1 MSVHNQD
8 MREYISRI
16 NTRFNNNNND
26 ETFNEIVM
34 DIDLDDNNKKIF
46 IRRISEILINSK
58 KKCKIYNIV
67 LTTLR
72 YILQIFS
79 AVLTFTLSINSLTT
93 IPYLN
98 YINLAILFIL
108 TLTTNI
114 YFQSKLGEKYITVK
128 KSYNKVL
135 KELWAYIS
143 LSGSYSGKS
152 QQENLT
158 LFYNTIDKIVEQE
171 NNAVIN
177 IDREID
183 RTMSSGGNGNNNIP
197 KMKLGSKN
205 DDSKIDNKNKDIRQ
219 EPEPGSGAG
228 VKAEPGPGAG
238 VKPEPGPG
246 AGVKPE
252 PGPGAGVK
260 AEPGSGAG
268 VKPGSEAGV
277 KAEPGS
283 GAGIVDKNYTI
294 IDIPITN
301 TNNENDTSTLS
312 GMIL

>member
-1 MSVHNQD
+1 MK
-8 MREYISRI
+8 EYISRI
-16 NTRFNNNNND
+16 NMRFNNNKND

-34 DIDLDDNNKKIF
+34 SIDLDDNNKKIF

-58 KKCKIYNIV
+58 KKCKMYNIV

-128 KSYNKVL
+128 KSYNKVV
-135 KELWAYIS
+135 KELWSYIS

-158 LFYNTIDKIVEQE
+158 LFYNTIDKIIEQE

-183 RTMSSGGNGNNNIP
+183 RTMSSGGGNGNNNIP

-205 DDSKIDNKNKDIRQ
+205 DDSKVDNKDIG
-219 EPEPGSGAG
+219 PG
-228 VKAEPGPGAG
+228 VGAG
-238 VKPEPGPG
+238 VKPEPGS
-246 AGVKPE
+246 GVKPEPEPGTGTGVGVKAEPE

-260 AEPGSGAG
+260 AD
-268 VKPGSEAGV
+268 
-277 KAEPGS
+277 
-283 GAGIVDKNYTI
+283 IVDNNHI
-294 IDIPITN
+294 IVDIPITN
-301 TNNENDTSTLS
+301 TNNENDTCILS

>member
-1 MSVHNQD
+1 MSIHNQNIK
-8 MREYISRI
+8 EYINRI
-16 NTRFNNNNND
+16 NIKFSNDNND

-34 DIDLDDNNKKIF
+34 DIDLDDYNKKIF
-46 IRRISEILINSK
+46 IRRVSEILINNG

-114 YFQSKLGEKYITVK
+114 YFQSKLGEKYITIK
-128 KSYNKVL
+128 KSYNKMV

-143 LSGSYSGKS
+143 LSGTYSGKTH
-152 QQENLT
+152 QENLT
-158 LFYNTIDKIVEQE
+158 SFYNTIDKIIEQE
-171 NNAVIN
+171 NNMVIN

-183 RTMSSGGNGNNNIP
+183 RTMNSSNGSNNIS

-205 DDSKIDNKNKDIRQ
+205 DKRTGEEGTGVIGGGTGVVGGGKGCEGCDGDIDAYECAGIEAIDNKNH
-219 EPEPGSGAG
+219 
-228 VKAEPGPGAG
+228 
-238 VKPEPGPG
+238 
-246 AGVKPE
+246 
-252 PGPGAGVK
+252 
-260 AEPGSGAG
+260 
-268 VKPGSEAGV
+268 
-277 KAEPGS
+277 
-283 GAGIVDKNYTI
+283 TI
-294 IDIPITN
+294 ITIP
-301 TNNENDTSTLS
+301 NNKKSKDELL
-312 GMIL
+312 GVILIA

>member
-1 MSVHNQD
+1 MSIHNQD
-8 MREYISRI
+8 MKEYISRI
-16 NTRFNNNNND
+16 NMRFNNNKND

-34 DIDLDDNNKKIF
+34 SIDLDDNNKKIF
-46 IRRISEILINSK
+46 IRRVSEILINSK

-128 KSYNKVL
+128 KSYNKVV
-135 KELWAYIS
+135 KELWSYIS

-158 LFYNTIDKIVEQE
+158 LFYNTIDKIIEQE

-183 RTMSSGGNGNNNIP
+183 RTMSSGGGNGNNNIP

-205 DDSKIDNKNKDIRQ
+205 DDSKVDNKDIG
-219 EPEPGSGAG
+219 PG
-228 VKAEPGPGAG
+228 VGAG
-238 VKPEPGPG
+238 VKPEPGAGPEAEPEPEPGPAPGVGMG

-252 PGPGAGVK
+252 PEVKVGVK
-260 AEPGSGAG
+260 AD
-268 VKPGSEAGV
+268 
-277 KAEPGS
+277 
-283 GAGIVDKNYTI
+283 IVDNNHI
-294 IDIPITN
+294 IVDIPITN
-301 TNNENDTSTLS
+301 TNNENDTSILS

>member
-1 MSVHNQD
+1 MSIHNQD
-8 MREYISRI
+8 IKEYINRI
-16 NTRFNNNNND
+16 NTRFNNNKND

-34 DIDLDDNNKKIF
+34 SIDLDDNNKKIF

-128 KSYNKVL
+128 KSYNKVV

-143 LSGSYSGKS
+143 VSGSYSGKS

-158 LFYNTIDKIVEQE
+158 LFYNTIDKIIEQQ
-171 NNAVIN
+171 NNTVIN

-183 RTMSSGGNGNNNIP
+183 RTMNSSNGNNNMSKI
-197 KMKLGSKN
+197 KLGSKN
-205 DDSKIDNKNKDIRQ
+205 DDNKKEETEEGI
-219 EPEPGSGAG
+219 E
-228 VKAEPGPGAG
+228 AEG
-238 VKPEPGPG
+238 
-246 AGVKPE
+246 
-252 PGPGAGVK
+252 
-260 AEPGSGAG
+260 
-268 VKPGSEAGV
+268 
-277 KAEPGS
+277 
-283 GAGIVDKNYTI
+283 DTI
-294 IDIPITN
+294 IDIPIS
-301 TNNENDTSTLS
+301 NDRELS
-312 GMIL
+312 GILL

>member
-1 MSVHNQD
+1 MK
-8 MREYISRI
+8 EYISRI
-16 NTRFNNNNND
+16 NMRFNNNKND

-34 DIDLDDNNKKIF
+34 SIDLDDNNKKIF

-58 KKCKIYNIV
+58 KKCKMYNIV

-128 KSYNKVL
+128 KSYNKVV
-135 KELWAYIS
+135 KELWSYIS

-158 LFYNTIDKIVEQE
+158 LFYNTIDKIIEQE

-183 RTMSSGGNGNNNIP
+183 RTMSSGGGNGNNNIP

-205 DDSKIDNKNKDIRQ
+205 DDSKVDNKDIG
-219 EPEPGSGAG
+219 PG
-228 VKAEPGPGAG
+228 VGAG
-238 VKPEPGPG
+238 VKPEPGS
-246 AGVKPE
+246 GVKPEPEPGSGTGVGVKAEPE

-260 AEPGSGAG
+260 AD
-268 VKPGSEAGV
+268 
-277 KAEPGS
+277 
-283 GAGIVDKNYTI
+283 IVDNNHI
-294 IDIPITN
+294 IVDIPITN
-301 TNNENDTSTLS
+301 TNNENDTCILS

>member
-1 MSVHNQD
+1 MSIHNQNIK
-8 MREYISRI
+8 EYINRI
-16 NTRFNNNNND
+16 NIKFSNDNND

-34 DIDLDDNNKKIF
+34 DIDLDDYNKKIF
-46 IRRISEILINSK
+46 IRRVSEILINNG

-93 IPYLN
+93 VPYLN

-114 YFQSKLGEKYITVK
+114 YFQSKLGEKYIAVK
-128 KSYNKVL
+128 KSYNKVV

-158 LFYNTIDKIVEQE
+158 LFYNTIDKIIEQE

-183 RTMSSGGNGNNNIP
+183 RSMSSGNGGNGNNNML

-205 DDSKIDNKNKDIRQ
+205 DDKIGMVQ
-219 EPEPGSGAG
+219 EG
-228 VKAEPGPGAG
+228 VQTG
-238 VKPEPGPG
+238 VHE
-246 AGVKPE
+246 GVQTGMQTGMHE
-252 PGPGAGVK
+252 GVQTGMH
-260 AEPGSGAG
+260 EEVQEG
-268 VKPGSEAGV
+268 
-277 KAEPGS
+277 
-283 GAGIVDKNYTI
+283 VDKYTI
-294 IDIPITN
+294 IDIPINN
-301 TNNENDTSTLS
+301 TNKNDSIS

>member
-1 MSVHNQD
+1 MSIHNQD
-8 MREYISRI
+8 IREYINRVNI
-16 NTRFNNNNND
+16 NFSNNNND
-26 ETFNEIVM
+26 ETFNELVM
-34 DIDLDDNNKKIF
+34 NIDLDDNNKKIF
-46 IRRISEILINSK
+46 IRRISEILINNG
-58 KKCKIYNIV
+58 KKCKIYNAV

-114 YFQSKLGEKYITVK
+114 YFQSKLGEKYITIK
-128 KSYNKVL
+128 KSYNKVV
-135 KELWAYIS
+135 KELWAYIA
-143 LSGSYSGKS
+143 LSGLYSGKS
-152 QQENLT
+152 HQENLT

-183 RTMSSGGNGNNNIP
+183 RTMSSGSSGSGGNNIP

-205 DDSKIDNKNKDIRQ
+205 DDAHAITEKEGKGGNGDN
-219 EPEPGSGAG
+219 GH
-228 VKAEPGPGAG
+228 V
-238 VKPEPGPG
+238 
-246 AGVKPE
+246 
-252 PGPGAGVK
+252 
-260 AEPGSGAG
+260 
-268 VKPGSEAGV
+268 
-277 KAEPGS
+277 
-283 GAGIVDKNYTI
+283 I
-294 IDIPITN
+294 INVPI
-301 TNNENDTSTLS
+301 NDTNKKDDNSTLT

>member
-1 MSVHNQD
+1 MK
-8 MREYISRI
+8 EYISRI

-183 RTMSSGGNGNNNIP
+183 RTMSSGGGNGNNNIP

-205 DDSKIDNKNKDIRQ
+205 DDSKVDNKNKDIRQ
-219 EPEPGSGAG
+219 GPEPGAGAGAEPGSGAGAEPGSGAG
-228 VKAEPGPGAG
+228 VKAEPG
-238 VKPEPGPG
+238 
-246 AGVKPE
+246 
-252 PGPGAGVK
+252 
-260 AEPGSGAG
+260 SG
-268 VKPGSEAGV
+268 AGV

-301 TNNENDTSTLS
+301 TNNENDTCILS